1 MDTHHPGDSGFW
13 ILGVGRMSRVEGPS
27 DSGFWILDTGRRRSE
42 VPVGRAGSD
51 SGFWILDTGQS
62 VGGPGWEGRRTL
74 DSGYWILG
82 SPSEV
87 PGGRA
92 AWILDSWILDTRRS
106 VGGPGRE
113 GRRTLDSG
121 FWILGGRR
129 SREGCRTLDSG
140 FWKLGAVVCSGGS
153 VPPGFWILGFWILQ
167 SATRLDSG
175 FLDSGF
181 CSPPL
186 GTAWILDSWILETAR
201 IQNPDARI
209 LDPGFWILD
218 SAQRASAHMHDST
231 ESAFCFLRT
240 CNCTCTSDMH
250 LWATGR
256 GATEAFWI
264 LDSGNLDSGILE
276 SWNLGFLDSW
286 ILQSACPLHSARPG
300 FWILGFWKL
309 PESRI
314 QMRGF

>member
-62 VGGPGWEGRRTL
+62 VGGPGREGRLDSGFL
-74 DSGYWILG
+74 DSGYWAFGRRSREGGPSDSGFWILDTG
-82 SPSEV
+82 RSEV

-92 AWILDSWILDTRRS
+92 VGLWILDSGNW
-106 VGGPGRE
+106 GPLCARE
-113 GRRTLDSG
+113 GR
-121 FWILGGRR
+121 
-129 SREGCRTLDSG
+129 C
-140 FWKLGAVVCSGGS
+140 
-153 VPPGFWILGFWILQ
+153 
-167 SATRLDSG
+167 RLDSG

-181 CSPPL
+181 CSPPLAWICSPPL

-218 SAQRASAHMHDST
+218 SAQRASAH
-231 ESAFCFLRT
+231 A
-240 CNCTCTSDMH
+240 
-250 LWATGR
+250 
-256 GATEAFWI
+256 
-264 LDSGNLDSGILE
+264 
-276 SWNLGFLDSW
+276 
-286 ILQSACPLHSARPG
+286 
-300 FWILGFWKL
+300 
-309 PESRI
+309 
-314 QMRGF
+314 